1 MLSYDSEA
9 VSALTEAARALGPKH
24 KANRAGDMIV
34 YGPDCG
40 TEGAVHGRGAEVAC
54 VSDDDYTVVGHEDDG
69 DYRNLG
75 SFGSPKAA
83 IEAALSFVRKA

>member
-1 MLSYDSEA
+1 LPEQQM
-9 VSALTEAARALGPKH
+9 SALTEAAREVGVKH

-34 YGPDCG
+34 YGPDYG

-54 VSDDDYTVVGHEDDG
+54 VADDDFTVVGHEDDG

-75 SFGSPKAA
+75 SFGSARAA
-83 IEAALSFVRKA
+83 IEAALSFVRRE